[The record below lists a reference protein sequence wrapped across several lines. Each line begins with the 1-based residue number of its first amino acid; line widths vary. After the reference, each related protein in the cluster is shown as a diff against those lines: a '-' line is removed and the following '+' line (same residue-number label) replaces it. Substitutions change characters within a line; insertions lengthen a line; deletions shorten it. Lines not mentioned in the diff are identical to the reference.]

1 MRERNTGINIRV
13 TESEKKTI
21 TENAGRCNLTV
32 SEYLRK
38 LAMEHEPK
46 ELPKREIYEEMVSLD
61 RKFRRLLSELVPSED
76 AALQEKYIHELQ
88 ELRDIMNRIWLL
100 QMANYDVKKAGKKGV
115 SSDGND

>member
-1 MRERNTGINIRV
+1 M
-13 TESEKKTI
+13 KKFTVDRI
-21 TENAGRCNLTV
+21 EEGKAVLECENG
-32 SEYLRK
+32 
-38 LAMEHEPK
+38 
-46 ELPKREIYEEMVSLD
+46 EMVSLD

-100 QMANYDVKKAGKKGV
+100 LMANYDVKKAGKKGV

>member
-1 MRERNTGINIRV
+1 MKKWWMIGLTTMLIVLAGCGQEIEDPLNWEV
-13 TESEKKTI
+13 ESF
-21 TENAGRCNLTV
+21 
-32 SEYLRK
+32 EYTNQD
-38 LAMEHEPK
+38 
-46 ELPKREIYEEMVSLD
+46 EEMVSLD

-100 QMANYDVKKAGKKGV
+100 LMANYDVKKAGKKGV